1 MTGLPEPMNTPETNQ
16 RLLPTSVLE
25 AALEIWSQAGKQY
38 FVPITGCS
46 MLPLIQE
53 GDRVLVAH
61 SCASAR
67 QGDVIVFRRGGRLVA
82 HRVLRIYRRQS
93 EPVFITKGDNV
104 RRFDPP
110 VNASEVVGRVLTV
123 EREGWQMA
131 LDTAAWRA
139 VGWLIALSTLA
150 WIKLYG
156 WGRRLKRRLWGPR
169 PSRLTAFLRRS
180 ALAFFALATRVAQAV
195 LWRWKDG

>member
-1 MTGLPEPMNTPETNQ
+1 MTELPEPTNTPETDQ
-16 RLLPTSVLE
+16 RRLPASVLE
-25 AALEIWSQAGKQY
+25 AALEMWSRAGKQY
-38 FVPITGCS
+38 FIPITGCS

-61 SCASAR
+61 SCASVR
-67 QGDVIVFRRGGRLVA
+67 RGDVIVFRRGGRLVA
-82 HRVLRIYRRQS
+82 HRVLRIYRRRS

-110 VNASEVVGRVLTV
+110 VNASEVAGRVLTV
-123 EREGWQMA
+123 ERGGWQMA
-131 LDTAAWRA
+131 LDTAAWRT
-139 VGWLIALSTLA
+139 VGWLIALGTLA

-156 WGRRLKRRLWGPR
+156 WGRGLKRRLWGPR
-169 PSRLTAFLRRS
+169 PSRLTVFLRRS
-180 ALAFFALATRVAQAV
+180 ALAFFALATRVAQAA

>member
-1 MTGLPEPMNTPETNQ
+1 MTGLPEPMNTPEINQ
-16 RLLPTSVLE
+16 RLLPASVLE

-38 FVPITGCS
+38 SIPITGCS

-61 SCASAR
+61 SCASVR
-67 QGDVIVFRRGGRLVA
+67 RGDVIVFRRGGRLVA

-104 RRFDPP
+104 RRLDPP
-110 VNASEVVGRVLTV
+110 VNGSEVVGRVLTV
-123 EREGWQMA
+123 ERGGWQMA

-156 WGRRLKRRLWGPR
+156 WGRGLKRRLWGPR
-169 PSRLTAFLRRS
+169 PSRLAAFLRRS

-195 LWRWKDG
+195 PWRWKDG